1 MTEFFD
7 VVIIGAG
14 PAGITCALEL
24 ARNNKKVLVLEQDS
38 QVGGISKTINYKQ
51 NRIDIGGHRFFS
63 KSEWVKRW
71 WMELLEPCTLEEA
84 YIKDKCMLKRDR
96 LSRIYFE
103 KKFYDYPL
111 KLNFNTA
118 LNIGFFRGIS
128 FLKDYIKAR
137 IDPIKPEKNLED
149 FFINRFGVGLYE
161 TFFRDYTQKVWGVSC
176 KNISKEWGSQRIKSL
191 DISKAI
197 LHAFK
202 SLFLKNSASATTLIE
217 EFDYPKLGP
226 GQLWETA
233 IQKAID
239 SGAKLKLNAKAL
251 YFEKIGDRIDS
262 LTFLDTTTS
271 EVDAVKSDYFV
282 STMPIKD
289 LALGIRPEIEEDVFN
304 IATNLQYRDFISIGL
319 LYKKLAIQ
327 SKNYRKEAGACRIPD
342 NWIYVQEPN
351 VKMGR
356 IQLFNNWSPFMIADI
371 NTVWLGLEYFCN
383 EGDKL
388 WQASNKELIELGLGE
403 LEKIGI
409 AKKFDFIDGTVIR
422 QKKAYPAY
430 FGTYEKFDLVKNY
443 FNKFE
448 NLFLIGRNGMHRYNN
463 QDHSMLTAKEA
474 VNCILSGKLDK
485 SAIWDINVDDDYH
498 EEN

>member
-1 MTEFFD
+1 MEEHFD
-7 VVIIGAG
+7 VVVIGAG

-24 ARNNKKVLVLEQDS
+24 ARKNKSVLVLEQDS

-63 KSEWVKRW
+63 KSEWVKQW
-71 WMELLEPCTLEEA
+71 WLELLEPCDLKEA
-84 YIKDKCMLKRDR
+84 HTKDNCMLKRDR

-103 KKFYDYPL
+103 GKFYDYPL
-111 KLNFNTA
+111 KLNLNTA
-118 LNIGFFRGIS
+118 ANIGFFRGIS

-137 IDPIKPEKNLED
+137 INSIKPEKNLED

-161 TFFRDYTQKVWGVSC
+161 TFFKDYTQKVWGVSC
-176 KNISKEWGSQRIKSL
+176 KDISKEWGAQRIKSL

-197 LHAFK
+197 LHALK
-202 SLFLKNSASATTLIE
+202 SIFTKKSTSVTTLIE
-217 EFDYPKLGP
+217 EFIYPKFGP
-226 GQLWETA
+226 GQLWEIA
-233 IQKAID
+233 MQKAID
-239 SGAKLKLNAKAL
+239 NGAKLKLNAKAL
-251 YFEKIGDRIDS
+251 HFERSSNKINALS
-262 LTFLDTTTS
+262 FLDIKTNKIET
-271 EVDAVKSDYFV
+271 VKADYFV

-289 LALGIRPEIEEDVFN
+289 LAIGITPKIDEDVFS
-304 IATNLQYRDFISIGL
+304 IATNLQYRDFISVGL

-327 SKNYRKEAGACRIPD
+327 SKNYRQEAGACKIPD

-356 IQLFNNWSPFMIADI
+356 IQLFNNWSPFMVEDI
-371 NTVWLGLEYFCN
+371 NTVWLGIEYFCN

-388 WQASNKELIELGLGE
+388 WQASDKELIEIGLNE

-409 AKKFDFIDGTVIR
+409 AKKTDFIDGTVIR

-430 FGTYEKFDLVKNY
+430 FGAYEKFDVVKNY
-443 FNKFE
+443 FNRFE

-474 VNCILSGKLDK
+474 VDCILNTNKDK
-485 SAIWDINVDDDYH
+485 SNIWNVNVDDDYH
-498 EEN
+498 EGS